1 VTVFVDT
8 SALYALL
15 SRHDPMHQRAAK
27 TFRGLGSVDLL
38 THNYVVVESCALV
51 HRRLGQS
58 ASTDLVRDILA
69 PIELAWVDETV
80 HRVATEAFLA
90 AGSEGPSLVDC
101 TSFEVMRRRAI
112 ATAFAFD
119 RHFEAAGFAVLGSEG

>member
-1 VTVFVDT
+1 MSGPRVVPVHQGP
-8 SALYALL
+8 ALPVL
-15 SRHDPMHQRAAK
+15 SDPSQ
-27 TFRGLGSVDLL
+27 
-38 THNYVVVESCALV
+38 
-51 HRRLGQS
+51 
-58 ASTDLVRDILA
+58 
-69 PIELAWVDETV
+69 
-80 HRVATEAFLA
+80 TEAFLA